1 MPYIFFP
8 LASDSA
14 VGFTGFTLAASAG
27 GILDSGAGVF
37 AGGSSFCAHSANARK
52 SKRRRISGV
61 LFFNTPFLFGSTVE
75 TSNDTPQPKNV
86 HEKIAGREPARLR
99 LPMFNDVWRPR
110 AGVPETA
117 LLLRRQNGLMW
128 RLVLPVFGVTEVTL
142 VTPLASEDYRSITK
156 QFLDSW
162 YCLDRPRVEE

>member
-61 LFFNTPFLFGSTVE
+61 LFFNTPLLFGSTVE

-86 HEKIAGREPARLR
+86 HEKIAGREPAK
-99 LPMFNDVWRPR
+99 
-110 AGVPETA
+110 AGVPETVP
-117 LLLRRQNGLMW
+117 LQNGKM
-128 RLVLPVFGVTEVTL
+128 
-142 VTPLASEDYRSITK
+142 D
-156 QFLDSW
+156 
-162 YCLDRPRVEE
+162 

>member
-61 LFFNTPFLFGSTVE
+61 LFFNTPLLFGSTVE
-75 TSNDTPQPKNV
+75 TFNNTPQQENV
-86 HEKIAGREPARLR
+86 HEKLQEHDHLINPPRRPGRETSELIVC
-99 LPMFNDVWRPR
+99 LELGRPSGTGIIFSTFPS
-110 AGVPETA
+110 AEA
-117 LLLRRQNGLMW
+117 LG
-128 RLVLPVFGVTEVTL
+128 
-142 VTPLASEDYRSITK
+142 
-156 QFLDSW
+156 
-162 YCLDRPRVEE
+162 